1 MQALVNVVQRVGPYF
16 VVALVMPGGIFI
28 ALGAYLYRRLGRSA
42 KRLEQVGEV
51 GGHLATPG
59 HPGAAARVREA
70 QVLRMEHDAR
80 SVDAGSR
87 VIADVDRLAHE
98 RMAELGEVDADL
110 VLAPR
115 LEAALHERRA
125 A

>member
-28 ALGAYLYRRLGRSA
+28 ALGAWLYRRLAQR
-42 KRLEQVGEV
+42 REQVREIRGRVAAPCEGLAVARMGEPQ
-51 GGHLATPG
+51 H
-59 HPGAAARVREA
+59 VRM
-70 QVLRMEHDAR
+70 QHDAR
-80 SVDAGSR
+80 RGNARPVMVADIDVLADER
-87 VIADVDRLAHE
+87 V
-98 RMAELGEVDADL
+98 AELRQVDADL

-115 LEAALHERRA
+115 LEAALDERRA

>member
-1 MQALVNVVQRVGPYF
+1 MNVVQRVGPYF

-42 KRLEQVGEV
+42 KRVEQAREI
-51 GGHLATPG
+51 GGRVAAPGQPLA
-59 HPGAAARVREA
+59 GARMREA
-70 QVLRMEHDAR
+70 EVLRMEHDAR
-80 SVDAGSR
+80 GVDAR
-87 VIADVDRLAHE
+87 PRMIADVDRLAHE
-98 RMAELGEVDADL
+98 RMAELRQVDADL

-115 LEAALHERRA
+115 LEAALDERRA